1 MSDASALPSSLSS
14 WARTRGGGLL
24 LAQVRAQ
31 LEAGRG
37 GDRSAV
43 TVTLDGAARADV
55 GRLLGLAWEKSG
67 QRVALGKLRAAVA
80 AEGGE
85 LEDLLRAIG
94 GPLRDRPA
102 ERAAAKAVRAER
114 QVGARQLLLDAGM
127 HPAAVEVVLARRWFG
142 SDTSEELT
150 ATSIQV
156 AALLTEL
163 GASAPEGTLLAALAS
178 DLYDDPHA
186 LDRNRA
192 LGRAA
197 ARALAAHGAA
207 RGGHEGAELAAAAA
221 ASCASSAGWRATWA
235 AAGVTCDEVSS
246 TVLVL
251 NLPLPGPGPAGALLR
266 AAAVV
271 GEPVWLTARSLRGT
285 GSAGLPEL
293 ACLTV
298 RVCENPAVVEAAA
311 TALGVRCPP
320 LVCTYGRPSTGAWL
334 LLDAVAGAGAIVL
347 VSGDRDVAGLEISRD
362 LLGRLPGSQA
372 WLPEAPGL
380 YEEDRLRTLLSDLE
394 TAALPG

>member
-1 MSDASALPSSLSS
+1 MSETPPSLTA

-24 LAQVRAQ
+24 LRQVRAQ

-43 TVTLDGAARADV
+43 AVTLDEPARADV

-67 QRVALGKLRAAVA
+67 QRVALGKLRAAIA

-85 LEDLLRAIG
+85 LECLLSAIG

-102 ERAAAKAVRAER
+102 ERASERVARAER
-114 QVGARQLLLDAGM
+114 QDKARQLLLDAKVP
-127 HPAAVEVVLARRWFG
+127 PAAVEVALARRWLG
-142 SDTSEELT
+142 SDGSEELI
-150 ATSIQV
+150 ATIAQV
-156 AALLTEL
+156 TTLLAEL
-163 GASAPEGTLLAALAS
+163 GTRAPKGTLLAALAS

-186 LDRNRA
+186 LDHNRA

-197 ARALAAHGAA
+197 ARTLAADAAA
-207 RGGHEGAELAAAAA
+207 RGGLEGVELAAAAA

-251 NLPLPGPGPAGALLR
+251 NLPLPGPSTASALLR

-271 GEPVWLTARSLRGT
+271 GEPVWLTARSLRET

-293 ACLTV
+293 AGLTV
-298 RVCENPAVVEAAA
+298 RVCENPAIVEAAA

-334 LLDAVAGAGAIVL
+334 LLDAVAGAGATVL

-362 LLGRLPGSQA
+362 LLARLPGSQA

-380 YEEDRLRTLLSDLE
+380 YEEDRLRFLLSDVE
-394 TAALPG
+394 TAALPE